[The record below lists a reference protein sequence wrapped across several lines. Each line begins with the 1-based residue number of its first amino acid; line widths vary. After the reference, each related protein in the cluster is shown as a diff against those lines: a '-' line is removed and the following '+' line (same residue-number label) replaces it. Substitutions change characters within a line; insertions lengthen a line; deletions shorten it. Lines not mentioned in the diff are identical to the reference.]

1 MPPRAPKGGGGG
13 STPAAA
19 PALDV
24 SAPLEV
30 LCPSLGAWFDCDVA
44 RPAGAGRHEL
54 SLCEP
59 THCAAAG
66 ASWPDEKS
74 GGGDASKPVVTSK
87 LLRRRSEAMQDADCD
102 TVVAGTRALCL
113 LRRGGGVAPLWV
125 DATVVRAA
133 RFPHRFGGECQ
144 VRATAVQLLACTH
157 VCSRPPAAASTP
169 LPGQRTQR

>member
-1 MPPRAPKGGGGG
+1 MPPRAKGGGGG
-13 STPAAA
+13 GGAAAAAAA
-19 PALDV
+19 PALDA

-30 LCPSLGAWFDCDVA
+30 LCPSLGAWFDCEVV
-44 RPAGAGRHEL
+44 RPAGVGRHEL

-66 ASWPDEKS
+66 ASWSD
-74 GGGDASKPVVTSK
+74 GGGDGAKHVAAAK
-87 LLRRRSEAMQDADCD
+87 LLRRRSEAMQDADCGA
-102 TVVAGTRALCL
+102 VAAGMRALCL

-144 VRATAVQLLACTH
+144 VRARKLRVRLLTH
-157 VCSRPPAAASTP
+157 TCAHLLLPVCLPAAP
-169 LPGQRTQR
+169 DVHCPQ